1 MRLAGGRSA
10 AKGSGGGAFHSA
22 SANPLFSTFNRTRDG
37 FPCTSPWPFARHDL
51 GNHGCMQPWLRRR
64 RVSWASGCSSCIGFR
79 ESLRRRAA
87 RCGAGCAASG
97 SLRLAT
103 GSSRCPRTPA
113 LVSSWTGWQRRCT
126 RRAARHCCG
135 WPASRAGPRN
145 GSWWG
150 PCGRRASAA
159 AARSAPAPEQQR
171 SLKRLRR
178 ELREVHRRD
187 FFPPPERELA
197 DAAVRQL
204 AASVTP
210 PLTTLNEPTATAAGP
225 ARPVPEGGR

>member
-1 MRLAGGRSA
+1 MNFPLAVRS
-10 AKGSGGGAFHSA
+10 
-22 SANPLFSTFNRTRDG
+22 TR
-37 FPCTSPWPFARHDL
+37 PW
-51 GNHGCMQPWLRRR
+51 QPWLHATVVAETTSELGEWVLLVYRLPREPSTPRSAVWRR
-64 RVSWASGCSSCIGFR
+64 
-79 ESLRRRAA
+79 LRRLGVAQLGDGLVALPADARTREQLDWVAA
-87 RCGAGCAASG
+87 EVHEAGGTALLWLA
-97 SLRLAT
+97 RL
-103 GSSRCPRTPA
+103 SSRAEERQLVGTMRQARTQEYLA
-113 LVSSWTGWQRRCT
+113 L
-126 RRAARHCCG
+126 
-135 WPASRAGPRN
+135 
-145 GSWWG
+145 
-150 PCGRRASAA
+150 RASAA

-210 PLTTLNEPTATAAGP
+210 PLTTPNEPTATAAGP